1 MRNILLVIKHE
12 IRTTIG
18 KRSFWIMTFM
28 FPVLIVALSFGSQLL
43 AEKSFANEEEAGVLR
58 SEVAGITGL
67 VDEAGLILHLPPDVP
82 AKLLQT
88 FPNQASAQIAL
99 EANELDRYY
108 LIPEDFRQTGEVILV
123 VSDYSPIAN
132 LSSNTLFGY
141 IIDANLI
148 GDDALA
154 RLMID
159 PSPNEV
165 FYPQAVDV
173 QAEGDNGVTSFL
185 VPYTTMMLFFMLIS
199 MTGNMMLTSVTK
211 EKENRTMEVLLL
223 SLRPRELMAGKLL
236 GLGIVALLQMSIW
249 LGGGLLAQGGGG
261 QVLRS
266 SLAALTPSFVLW
278 ALAYLMFGYLLYA
291 SILGALGSLAP
302 TAREG
307 AQFSFLV
314 MLPLFI
320 PLALNTI
327 FVESP
332 HGGLATFLSLF
343 PLSAPT
349 SMVTRLV
356 SDAVPAWQPIVGLV
370 GLAVTTF
377 FFISL
382 AARFF
387 RADTLLS
394 SASLTR
400 QRLLGALLG
409 KENQEGRPSRL
420 R

>member
-1 MRNILLVIKHE
+1 MRNTLLVIKHE

-18 KRSFWIMTFM
+18 KRSFWIMTFL
-28 FPVLIVALSFGSQLL
+28 FPALIVGLSLGSQLL
-43 AEKSFANEEEAGVLR
+43 AEKSFADEEEAEIMQ
-58 SEVAGITGL
+58 SEAAGITGL
-67 VDEAGLILHLPPDVP
+67 VDEAGLILRLPPDVP
-82 AKLLQT
+82 AKLLQR
-88 FPNQASAQIAL
+88 FPNQASAQSAL

-123 VSDYSPIAN
+123 VSDYSPLTN
-132 LSSNTLFGY
+132 LSSNTLFEY
-141 IIDANLI
+141 IIDANLL
-148 GDDALA
+148 GDDTLA
-154 RLMID
+154 RFMID
-159 PSPNEV
+159 PTPNEV

-173 QAEGDNGVTSFL
+173 QAEDDSGVVSFL

-199 MTGNMMLTSVTK
+199 MTGNMMLASVTK
-211 EKENRTMEVLLL
+211 EKENRTMEVLIL
-223 SLRPRELMAGKLL
+223 SLRPRELMMGKLI

-266 SLAALTPSFVLW
+266 ALATLTPSFILW
-278 ALAYLMFGYLLYA
+278 ALAYLTLGYLMYA
-291 SILGALGSLAP
+291 SMLGALGSLAP

-320 PLALNTI
+320 PLVLNTI

-349 SMVTRLV
+349 SMVTRMA
-356 SDAVPAWQPIVGLV
+356 SGAVPVWQPIVGLV
-370 GLAVTTF
+370 GLAGTTF
-377 FFISL
+377 LFVSL

-400 QRLLGALLG
+400 QRLLRALRG
-409 KENQEGRPSRL
+409 K
-420 R
+420 

>member
-18 KRSFWIMTFM
+18 KRSFWIMTFI

-58 SEVAGITGL
+58 SEAAGITGL

-88 FPNQASAQIAL
+88 FPNQVSAQIAL

-123 VSDYSPIAN
+123 VSDYSPLTN
-132 LSSNTLFGY
+132 LTSNTLFEY

-159 PSPNEV
+159 PTPNEV

-173 QAEGDNGVTSFL
+173 QAEDDNGVTSFL

-278 ALAYLMFGYLLYA
+278 ALAYLTFGYLLYA

-320 PLALNTI
+320 PLVLNTI

-332 HGGLATFLSLF
+332 HGALATFLSLF

-349 SMVTRLV
+349 SMVTRLA

-370 GLAVTTF
+370 GLAGTTF

-394 SASLTR
+394 NASLTR
-400 QRLLGALLG
+400 QRLLGALRG

>member
-1 MRNILLVIKHE
+1 MRNTLLVIKHE

-18 KRSFWIMTFM
+18 KRSFWIMTFL
-28 FPVLIVALSFGSQLL
+28 FPALIVGLSLGSQLL
-43 AEKSFANEEEAGVLR
+43 AEKSFTDEEEAGVMQ
-58 SEVAGITGL
+58 SEAGGITGL
-67 VDEAGLILHLPPDVP
+67 VDEAGLILRLPPDVP

-88 FPNQASAQIAL
+88 FPNQASAQSAL

-123 VSDYSPIAN
+123 VSDYSPLTN
-132 LSSNTLFGY
+132 LSSNTLFEY
-141 IIDANLI
+141 IIDANLL
-148 GDDALA
+148 GDDTLA
-154 RLMID
+154 RFMID
-159 PSPNEV
+159 PTPNEV

-173 QAEGDNGVTSFL
+173 QAEDDSGVVSFL

-199 MTGNMMLTSVTK
+199 MTGNMMLASVTK
-211 EKENRTMEVLLL
+211 EKENRTMEVLIL
-223 SLRPRELMAGKLL
+223 SLRPRELMMGKLI

-266 SLAALTPSFVLW
+266 ALATLTPSFILW
-278 ALAYLMFGYLLYA
+278 ALAYLTLGYLMYA
-291 SILGALGSLAP
+291 SMLGALGSLAP

-320 PLALNTI
+320 PLVLNTI

-349 SMVTRLV
+349 SMVTRMA
-356 SDAVPAWQPIVGLV
+356 SGAVPVWQPIVGLV
-370 GLAVTTF
+370 GLAGTTF
-377 FFISL
+377 LFISL

-400 QRLLGALLG
+400 QRLLRALRG
-409 KENQEGRPSRL
+409 KEI
-420 R
+420 

>member
-12 IRTTIG
+12 ILTTIG
-18 KRSFWIMTFM
+18 KRSFWIMTFL
-28 FPVLIVALSFGSQLL
+28 FPVLIVALSLGSQLL
-43 AEKSFANEEEAGVLR
+43 AEKSFADEDEVGILR
-58 SEVAGITGL
+58 SEEAGITGL

-88 FPNQASAQIAL
+88 FPNQASAQVAL

-108 LIPEDFRQTGEVILV
+108 FIPEDFRQTGEVILV
-123 VSDYSPIAN
+123 VSDYSPLTN
-132 LSSNTLFGY
+132 LSSNTLFEY

-159 PSPNEV
+159 PTPKEV
-165 FYPQAVDV
+165 LYPQAVDV
-173 QAEGDNGVTSFL
+173 QAEDDSGLTSFI
-185 VPYTTMMLFFMLIS
+185 VPYATMMLFFMLIS

-223 SLRPRELMAGKLL
+223 SLGPRELMVGKLL

-249 LGGGLLAQGGGG
+249 IGGGLLAQDGGG

-266 SLAALTPSFVLW
+266 SLAALTPSFILW
-278 ALAYLMFGYLLYA
+278 ALAYLTLGYLLYA

-320 PLALNTI
+320 PLVLNTI

-349 SMVTRLV
+349 SMVTRLA
-356 SDAVPAWQPIVGLV
+356 SDAVPVWQPIVGLV
-370 GLAVTTF
+370 GLAGTTF
-377 FFISL
+377 LFISL

-400 QRLLGALLG
+400 QSLLGVLRG
-409 KENQEGRPSRL
+409 KENQEGTPSRL

>member
-1 MRNILLVIKHE
+1 
-12 IRTTIG
+12 
-18 KRSFWIMTFM
+18 
-28 FPVLIVALSFGSQLL
+28 
-43 AEKSFANEEEAGVLR
+43 
-58 SEVAGITGL
+58 
-67 VDEAGLILHLPPDVP
+67 
-82 AKLLQT
+82 
-88 FPNQASAQIAL
+88 
-99 EANELDRYY
+99 
-108 LIPEDFRQTGEVILV
+108 
-123 VSDYSPIAN
+123 
-132 LSSNTLFGY
+132 
-141 IIDANLI
+141 
-148 GDDALA
+148 
-154 RLMID
+154 
-159 PSPNEV
+159 
-165 FYPQAVDV
+165 
-173 QAEGDNGVTSFL
+173 
-185 VPYTTMMLFFMLIS
+185 
-199 MTGNMMLTSVTK
+199 
-211 EKENRTMEVLLL
+211 MEVLLL
-223 SLRPRELMAGKLL
+223 SLRPRELMVGKLF
-236 GLGIVALLQMSIW
+236 GLGIVALLQMSIC

-278 ALAYLMFGYLLYA
+278 ALAYLTFGYLLYA

-320 PLALNTI
+320 PLMLNTI

-332 HGGLATFLSLF
+332 NGGLATFLSLF

-349 SMVTRLV
+349 SMVTRLAS

>member
-1 MRNILLVIKHE
+1 
-12 IRTTIG
+12 
-18 KRSFWIMTFM
+18 MTFM

-58 SEVAGITGL
+58 SEAAGITGL

-88 FPNQASAQIAL
+88 FPNQVSAQIAL

-123 VSDYSPIAN
+123 VSDYSPLTN
-132 LSSNTLFGY
+132 LTSNTLFEY

-159 PSPNEV
+159 PTPNEV

-173 QAEGDNGVTSFL
+173 QAEDDNGVTSFL

-278 ALAYLMFGYLLYA
+278 ALAYLTFGYLLYA

-314 MLPLFI
+314 MLPLFV
-320 PLALNTI
+320 PLVLNTI

-332 HGGLATFLSLF
+332 HGALATFLSLF

-349 SMVTRLV
+349 SMVTRLA

-370 GLAVTTF
+370 GLAGTTF

-394 SASLTR
+394 NASLTR
-400 QRLLGALLG
+400 QRLLGALRG